1 MIQKTDVPLSQL
13 TTFQNEGA
21 LPTVCIFDDMKELS
35 DYVDGNDNFFVLGKG
50 SNTVINPDPEFP
62 PIVQISPNY
71 KPPSFD
77 GAVLEAGAGV
87 TVAQLMNACKEFGVT
102 GLEFMAGVPASVGG
116 MVAMNFGCWGT
127 EVADILV
134 SAEVMKEDGS
144 IDVMLGTE
152 LQFSYRNSIFQHEP
166 FIVLSAKFNVGK
178 DQPEVIKQRINSN
191 IQTRLDSQPLRDKT
205 FGSTFRNPSGLYAG
219 KLLDDY
225 GFKGYRLG
233 PVMFSEKH
241 ANFMVNLGGA
251 TYDDVIRLMQ
261 RVESEIRSK
270 RGLSLSAEVMLV
282 SL

>member
-1 MIQKTDVPLSQL
+1 MIQKQNVPLSQL
-13 TTFQNEGA
+13 TTFQNEGEM
-21 LPTVCIFDDMKELS
+21 PVVCIFDDMKELS
-35 DYVDGNDNFFVLGKG
+35 EYVDGNDNFFVLGKG
-50 SNTVINPDPEFP
+50 SNIVINPDEEFP
-62 PIVQISPNY
+62 PIVQIASTY
-71 KPPSFD
+71 KQPTLK
-77 GAVLEAGAGV
+77 GTVLEAGAGV
-87 TVAQLMNACKEFGVT
+87 TVNQLMNISKDDGIT

-127 EVADILV
+127 EVADILI
-134 SAEVMKEDGS
+134 SAEIMKEDGS
-144 IDVMLGTE
+144 IHQMLGAD
-152 LQFSYRNSIFQHEP
+152 LQFSYRNSLLQHEP
-166 FIVLSAKFNVGK
+166 YIVLSAKFNVGK
-178 DQPEVIKQRINSN
+178 DDPNIVKQRIHSN

-219 KLLDDY
+219 KLLEDY

-251 TYDDVIRLMQ
+251 TYDDVVRLMQ
-261 RVESEIRSK
+261 RVEAEIRGK

>member
-1 MIQKTDVPLSQL
+1 MIQKQNVPLSQL
-13 TTFQNEGA
+13 TTFQNQGE

-35 DYVDGNDNFFVLGKG
+35 EYVDGNDNFFVLGKG
-50 SNTVINPDPEFP
+50 SNTVINPDPDFP
-62 PIVQISPNY
+62 PIVQISSTY
-71 KPPSFD
+71 KQP
-77 GAVLEAGAGV
+77 VLEGTILEVGAGV
-87 TVAQLMNACKEFGVT
+87 TVNQLMSVSKTEGIT

-127 EVADILV
+127 EVADILI

-144 IDVMLGTE
+144 IHQMLGTE
-152 LQFSYRNSIFQHEP
+152 LQFSYRNSLFQHEP
-166 FIVLSAKFNVGK
+166 FLVLSAKFTVGK
-178 DQPEVIKQRINSN
+178 EDPQIVRERIHSN
-191 IQTRLDSQPLRDKT
+191 IQTRLASQPLRDMT

-225 GFKGYRLG
+225 GFKGFRLG

-251 TYDDVIRLMQ
+251 TYDDVVRLMQ
-261 RVESEIRSK
+261 RVESEIRGK

>member
-1 MIQKTDVPLSQL
+1 MIEKHDVPLSQL
-13 TTFQNEGA
+13 TTFQNEGSIQK
-21 LPTVCIFDDMKELS
+21 VCVFDDMQELAS
-35 DYVDGNDNFFVLGKG
+35 YVDGNEDFFVLGKG
-50 SNTVINPDPEFP
+50 SNTVINPDPDFP
-62 PIVQISPNY
+62 PIVQISPLY
-71 KPPSFD
+71 KPPTVEGS
-77 GAVLEAGAGV
+77 VLEAGAGV
-87 TVAQLMNACKEFGVT
+87 TVNQLMSACKEHGIT

-127 EVADILV
+127 EVADILI

-144 IDVMLGTE
+144 IYVMLGTE
-152 LQFSYRNSIFQHEP
+152 LQFSYRNSLLQHEP

-178 DQPEVIKQRINSN
+178 ENPDVVKQRINSN
-191 IQTRLDSQPLRDKT
+191 VQTRLNSQPLRDKT

-219 KLLDDY
+219 KLLEEY
-225 GFKGYRLG
+225 GYKGYRLG

-251 TYDDVIRLMQ
+251 TYDDVVRLMQ
-261 RVESEIRSK
+261 RVEADIRSK